1 MLDDPLSKNNASI
14 ANNPNCFVKK
24 FIDKLPYPFAFD
36 LFYSKILSRKVIKSV
51 YSVLERYVVRNIKVL
66 IVEDDELACELIST
80 YLTDSGF
87 DVTAVFTATDGISHA
102 KQTEYEILL
111 LDLNLPDFNGF
122 EVLKGIKDT
131 VPIPTI
137 VLSAYSDT
145 KSKILAFRYGAN
157 DYMVKPIDL
166 EELEARIWVQ
176 LSRHS
181 AISAQSNDSTF
192 VVNNF
197 NIYFNKEL
205 LDLTSIEFKI
215 LAMLIKHKN
224 QTIARKTLVSLLS
237 TLSSDR
243 SLDNHIK
250 NIRKKLGDTGRK
262 TKYLRTEYGVGYKLV
277 V

>member
-1 MLDDPLSKNNASI
+1 MKNLRI
-14 ANNPNCFVKK
+14 
-24 FIDKLPYPFAFD
+24 
-36 LFYSKILSRKVIKSV
+36 
-51 YSVLERYVVRNIKVL
+51 L
-66 IVEDDELACELIST
+66 IVEDDELASEIIT
-80 YLTDSGF
+80 NYLTDADF
-87 DVTAVFTATDGISHA
+87 DVTAVFTATDGMSHV
-102 KQTEYEILL
+102 KQGNYDILL

-157 DYMVKPIDL
+157 DYMVKPIDM

-181 AISAQSNDSTF
+181 TIKVKEEEEKSLF
-192 VVNNF
+192 VIEDF
-197 NIYFNKEL
+197 NIYFKDKL

-215 LAMLIKHKN
+215 LSLLIRHRN
-224 QTIARKTLVSLLS
+224 QTLERKELLRLLS
-237 TLSSDR
+237 DLSSDR

-250 NIRKKLGDTGRK
+250 NIRKKLGDTGK
-262 TKYLRTEYGVGYKLV
+262 KNMYLRTEYGVGYKLV
-277 V
+277 F

>member
-1 MLDDPLSKNNASI
+1 MKNLRI
-14 ANNPNCFVKK
+14 
-24 FIDKLPYPFAFD
+24 
-36 LFYSKILSRKVIKSV
+36 
-51 YSVLERYVVRNIKVL
+51 L
-66 IVEDDELACELIST
+66 IVEDDELASELIT
-80 YLTDSGF
+80 NHLTDADF
-87 DVTAVFTATDGISHA
+87 DVTAVFTATDGMSHV
-102 KQTEYEILL
+102 KQGNYDILL

-157 DYMVKPIDL
+157 DYMVKPIDM

-181 AISAQSNDSTF
+181 TIKVKEEEEKSLF
-192 VVNNF
+192 VIEDF
-197 NIYFNKEL
+197 NIYFKDKL

-215 LAMLIKHKN
+215 LSLLIRHRN
-224 QTIARKTLVSLLS
+224 QTLERKELLRLLS
-237 TLSSDR
+237 DLSSDR

-250 NIRKKLGDTGRK
+250 NIRKKLGDTGK
-262 TKYLRTEYGVGYKLV
+262 KNMYLRTEYGVGYKLV
-277 V
+277 F

>member
-1 MLDDPLSKNNASI
+1 MKNLRI
-14 ANNPNCFVKK
+14 
-24 FIDKLPYPFAFD
+24 
-36 LFYSKILSRKVIKSV
+36 
-51 YSVLERYVVRNIKVL
+51 L
-66 IVEDDELACELIST
+66 IVEDDELASELIT
-80 YLTDSGF
+80 NYLTDADF
-87 DVTAVFTATDGISHA
+87 DVTAVFTATDGMSHV
-102 KQTEYEILL
+102 KQGNYDILL

-181 AISAQSNDSTF
+181 TIKVKEEEEKSLF
-192 VVNNF
+192 VIEDF
-197 NIYFNKEL
+197 NIYFKDKL

-215 LAMLIKHKN
+215 LSLLIRHRN
-224 QTIARKTLVSLLS
+224 QTLERKELLRLLS
-237 TLSSDR
+237 DLSSDR

-250 NIRKKLGDTGRK
+250 NIRKKLGDTGK
-262 TKYLRTEYGVGYKLV
+262 KNMYLRTEYGVGYKLV
-277 V
+277 F

>member
-1 MLDDPLSKNNASI
+1 MKNLRI
-14 ANNPNCFVKK
+14 
-24 FIDKLPYPFAFD
+24 
-36 LFYSKILSRKVIKSV
+36 
-51 YSVLERYVVRNIKVL
+51 L
-66 IVEDDELACELIST
+66 IVEDDELASELIT
-80 YLTDSGF
+80 NYLTDADF
-87 DVTAVFTATDGISHA
+87 DVTAVFTATDGMSHV
-102 KQTEYEILL
+102 KQGNYDILL

-157 DYMVKPIDL
+157 DYMVKPIDM

-181 AISAQSNDSTF
+181 TIKVKEEEEKSLF
-192 VVNNF
+192 VIEDF
-197 NIYFNKEL
+197 NIYFKDKL

-215 LAMLIKHKN
+215 LSLLIRHRN
-224 QTIARKTLVSLLS
+224 QTLERKELLRLLS
-237 TLSSDR
+237 DLSSDR

-250 NIRKKLGDTGRK
+250 NIRKKLGDTGK
-262 TKYLRTEYGVGYKLV
+262 KNMYLRTEYGVGYKLV
-277 V
+277 F

>member
-1 MLDDPLSKNNASI
+1 MKNLRI
-14 ANNPNCFVKK
+14 
-24 FIDKLPYPFAFD
+24 
-36 LFYSKILSRKVIKSV
+36 
-51 YSVLERYVVRNIKVL
+51 L
-66 IVEDDELACELIST
+66 IVEDDELASELIT
-80 YLTDSGF
+80 NHLTDADF
-87 DVTAVFTATDGISHA
+87 DVTAVFTATDGMSHV
-102 KQTEYEILL
+102 KQGNYDILL

-157 DYMVKPIDL
+157 DYMVKPIDM

-181 AISAQSNDSTF
+181 TIKVQEAEEKSLF
-192 VVNNF
+192 VIEDF
-197 NIYFNKEL
+197 NIYFKDKL

-215 LAMLIKHKN
+215 LSLLIRHRN
-224 QTIARKTLVSLLS
+224 QTLERKELLGLLS
-237 TLSSDR
+237 DLSSDR

-250 NIRKKLGDTGRK
+250 NIRKKLGDTGK
-262 TKYLRTEYGVGYKLV
+262 KNMYLRTEYGVGYKLV
-277 V
+277 F

>member
-1 MLDDPLSKNNASI
+1 VLLKEFLYTGVVPVMDGKVFMKN
-14 ANNPNCFVKK
+14 
-24 FIDKLPYPFAFD
+24 L
-36 LFYSKILSRKVIKSV
+36 KI
-51 YSVLERYVVRNIKVL
+51 L
-66 IVEDDELACELIST
+66 IVEDDELASELIT
-80 YLTDSGF
+80 NYLTDADF
-87 DVTAVFTATDGISHA
+87 DVTAVFTATDGMSHA
-102 KQTEYEILL
+102 KQGDYDILL

-157 DYMVKPIDL
+157 DYMVKPIDM

-181 AISAQSNDSTF
+181 TIKVKEEEEKSLFVIDS
-192 VVNNF
+192 F
-197 NIYFNKEL
+197 NIYFKDAL

-215 LAMLIKHKN
+215 LSLLIRHRN
-224 QTIARKTLVSLLS
+224 QTLERKELLRLLS
-237 TLSSDR
+237 DLSSDR

-250 NIRKKLGDTGRK
+250 NIRKKLGDTGK
-262 TKYLRTEYGVGYKLV
+262 KNMYLRTEYGVGYKLV
-277 V
+277 F